1 MHRFTHPGV
10 FTVSVEC
17 STSDWHVTTQRA
29 ITIQEPVGEFGVIRC
44 FSRNMSTDGT
54 KCNALNGEPVHIQL
68 MAERGESV
76 RHCRGYLLLIN
87 HSVHM
92 IIQKTCPFPLFSS
105 GTNVSYTIQ
114 HNDHLVVN
122 SSVDRGITPH
132 NITLN
137 VSAIEK
143 LGHGCHNLTLSAS
156 NRVTAHPVSSGLE
169 LCLLE
174 PVEGLQASVEVA
186 EESECPD
193 ITDLVIGVS
202 LERGAPAKLLFTLI
216 GRRDN
221 MSETRDILNGSIQ
234 TYMFSSPLEGT
245 TNHDQIPKSSIV
257 CCFSA

>member
-1 MHRFTHPGV
+1 METTMMHRFTHPGV

-17 STSDWHVTTQRA
+17 STSDWHVTAQRA
-29 ITIQEPVGEFGVIRC
+29 ITIQEPVREFGVIRC

-68 MAERGESV
+68 MVERGESV
-76 RHCRGYLLLIN
+76 RHCGGYLLLIN
-87 HSVHM
+87 HHVYM

-114 HNDHLVVN
+114 HDDHLVVN

-156 NRVTAHPVSSGLE
+156 NWVTAHPVSSGLE

-186 EESECPD
+186 EEDKCLD

-221 MSETRDILNGSIQ
+221 MSETRDMLNGSIQ

-245 TNHDQIPKSSIV
+245 TSLITL
-257 CCFSA
+257 